1 MKNIVVISDSHG
13 MLPRDDEF
21 WQILD
26 EADYIF
32 HLGDGIKDIDKLISV
47 FKDKVEYVQG
57 NCDTYNAEPFK
68 LVKVEDVTF
77 LLTHGHKFGVK
88 HDLDDL
94 AFECSYQGAQFG
106 LYGHTHRAQIDE
118 LDNGIVLIN
127 PGSIGYEESYCYIT
141 VVKNKAVYKIVQR

>member
-32 HLGDGIKDIDKLISV
+32 HLGDGIKDIDKLKTV
-47 FKDKVEYVQG
+47 YKDKVEYVQG
-57 NCDTYNAEPFK
+57 NCDTYDAEPFK

-77 LLTHGHKFGVK
+77 LLTHGHKFV
-88 HDLDDL
+88 
-94 AFECSYQGAQFG
+94 
-106 LYGHTHRAQIDE
+106 
-118 LDNGIVLIN
+118 
-127 PGSIGYEESYCYIT
+127 SI
-141 VVKNKAVYKIVQR
+141 